1 MNMEWE
7 KKKCHWNIKKA

>member
-7 KKKCHWNIKKA
+7 KEKCHWNIKKT